1 MRREPRR
8 QGRRVPALHQVF
20 VHLSRHFSC
29 GAVAG
34 AATATLGS
42 ASRAAGAAARTA
54 GSGQVMLDENT
65 GRSGHERVSG
75 RKPEHGMR

>member
-34 AATATLGS
+34 AAALGS